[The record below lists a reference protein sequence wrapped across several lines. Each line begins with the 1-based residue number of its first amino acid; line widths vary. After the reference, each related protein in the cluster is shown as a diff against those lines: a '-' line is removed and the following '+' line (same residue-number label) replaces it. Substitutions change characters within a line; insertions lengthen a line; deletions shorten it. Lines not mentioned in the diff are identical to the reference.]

1 MVNSEKAAGNPA
13 AFFIL
18 MIRYSN
24 CVKIISM
31 ILQIP
36 LILLSMFI
44 LVSCS
49 DPAATQQAL
58 TPADKIQPEGVV
70 QQFLTDFQ
78 EAPMQLSG
86 YLSPNLQK
94 TIPIDQY
101 QKLIPINGMI
111 EGFAVQSASR
121 SGDEALVTVAI
132 RAGGAESM
140 FQFNL
145 VQANQNW
152 YIDSINKTP

>member
-1 MVNSEKAAGNPA
+1 
-13 AFFIL
+13 
-18 MIRYSN
+18 
-24 CVKIISM
+24 M

-49 DPAATQQAL
+49 DPAETQQAL